1 MFIEIFRNLFCIFL
15 WMIYVFY
22 NHEFI
27 VGNIDLVLQENIPR
41 LVIQNYL
48 VEMETDTYFTQ

>member
-1 MFIEIFRNLFCIFL
+1 MVYL
-15 WMIYVFY
+15 FY
-22 NHEFI
+22 NQEII
-27 VGNIDLVLQENIPR
+27 VGNIDIVLQENIPR